1 MEAAAHGGAERMKP
15 TPNEG
20 TTRKAWLLMLETGGR
35 WTIAEIARKLDVDR
49 KFADNVIH
57 WMTRRDY
64 ATRYPN
70 PVRKNGVCYG
80 VTAANEVPRGVKL
93 QDILAATGA

>member
-1 MEAAAHGGAERMKP
+1 MSSSE
-15 TPNEG
+15 NDG
-20 TTRKAWLLMLETGGR
+20 TTRRAWLLMLESGGR
-35 WTIAEIARKLDVDR
+35 WTIAEIARKLEVDR

-57 WMTRRDY
+57 WMADRRY

-70 PVRKNGVCYG
+70 PIRKNGVCYG